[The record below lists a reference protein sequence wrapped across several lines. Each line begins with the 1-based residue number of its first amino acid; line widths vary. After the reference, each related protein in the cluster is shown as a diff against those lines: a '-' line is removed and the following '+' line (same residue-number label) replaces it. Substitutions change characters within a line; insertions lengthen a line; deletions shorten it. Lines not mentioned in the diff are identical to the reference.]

1 MPYVTSIER
10 HAEQRGLEQGLE
22 RGSTRILLRIL
33 SRICGEVPEKI
44 QAQIKTLSLEQR
56 ETLGESAIDFRSLDD
71 LKNWLTNNNS

>member
-10 HAEQRGLEQGLE
+10 HAEQRGLE
-22 RGSTRILLRIL
+22 RGSTRILMRVL
-33 SRICGEVPEKI
+33 SRVCGDVPEEVQSKI
-44 QAQIKTLSLEQR
+44 EALSLEQR